1 MSTNIADLQI
11 TIRDL
16 VDGYVNDDENGVFG
30 YGGKLTIRPAF
41 QREFIYKDKQRD
53 AVIDSVI
60 NGYPLGVMYWSKGED
75 GNYECLDGQQRTIS
89 ICDYVHNKFSIK
101 VNGYPK
107 IFNNLTNN
115 EKEKILNYKLLV
127 YGFNGTDSE
136 KLEWFK
142 RINTPGTTLNNQE
155 LLNAVYTGEWLSDA
169 KRYFSK
175 RGCSAYTYSKGF
187 VKGDVTRQD
196 YLEKALIWAAD
207 KDDIKSL
214 EDYMSIHQND
224 KDANYLWQYFCSI
237 IDWAKRTF
245 PNIDSKLTEKQ
256 NWGILFNKWNWKQY
270 NDKELKGEIEKLLE
284 YSDDG
289 EITKPDGIIPY
300 VLSDRT
306 PSDERYL
313 SLRTFPNSMK
323 LRNYNKQ
330 TEKAKIDGTSNCPY
344 CSKVGIKKIYKFE
357 EMQGDHIVPWSKG
370 GRTIETNLQMLCIDC
385 NNRKKA
391 T

>member
-1 MSTNIADLQI
+1 MSTNITDLQI
-11 TIRDL
+11 TVRDL
-16 VDGYVNDDENGVFG
+16 VNDYANDDENGVFG

-75 GNYECLDGQQRTIS
+75 ENYECLDGQQRTIS

-115 EKEKILNYKLLV
+115 EKENILNYKLLI

-224 KDANYLWQYFCSI
+224 KDANYLWQYFCSV
-237 IDWAKRTF
+237 IDWTKRTF
-245 PNIDSKLTEKQ
+245 PDIDSKLTEKQ
-256 NWGILFNKWNWKQY
+256 NWGVLFNKWNWKQY
-270 NDKELKGEIEKLLE
+270 NDKDLKAEIEKLLE

-306 PSDERYL
+306 PSDERFL

-330 TEKAKIDGTSNCPY
+330 TERAKIDGTSNCPY
-344 CSKVGIKKIYKFE
+344 CSKVGIKK
-357 EMQGDHIVPWSKG
+357 
-370 GRTIETNLQMLCIDC
+370 TI
-385 NNRKKA
+385 
-391 T
+391 